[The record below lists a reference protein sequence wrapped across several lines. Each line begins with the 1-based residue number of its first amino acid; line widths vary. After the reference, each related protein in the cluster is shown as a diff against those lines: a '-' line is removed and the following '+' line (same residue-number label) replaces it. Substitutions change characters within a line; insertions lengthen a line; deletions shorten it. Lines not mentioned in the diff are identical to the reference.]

1 MINELLKDA
10 EKRMKKA
17 VEVLKGEFAG
27 LRTGRASTV
36 LVEDIKVDYY
46 GSMMTIKQVAQISVP
61 EANQIVIQPWDVSVI
76 PNVEKAIRNS
86 DLGAQPQRDG
96 NVIRIILPPLT
107 EERRRELVKKAGKFA
122 EQARI
127 AIRNVRHEI
136 MKELDKLKKEGGY
149 SEDDIKR
156 AKDELQKITDRFIK
170 EVDNLLEKKEEERAA
185 AKEKELAAER
195 EAKRKANKEKQ
206 KARDARRKK
215 AA

>member
-1 MINELLKDA
+1 MIEKLLKDA

-17 VEVLKGEFAG
+17 LEVLKGEFVG

-46 GSMMTIKQVAQISVP
+46 GSLMTIKQIAQISVP
-61 EANQIVIQPWDVSVI
+61 ESNQIVIQPWDVSVV

-86 DLGAQPQRDG
+86 DLGVQPQRDG

-107 EERRRELVKKAGKFA
+107 EERRKELVKKAGKLA

-127 AIRNVRHEI
+127 AIRNIRHEI

-156 AKDELQKITDRFIK
+156 AKEELQKITDKFVK
-170 EVDNLLEKKEEERAA
+170 SVDDLLKKKEEEI
-185 AKEKELAAER
+185 LTV
-195 EAKRKANKEKQ
+195 
-206 KARDARRKK
+206 
-215 AA
+215 

>member
-46 GSMMTIKQVAQISVP
+46 GSVMTIKQIAQISVP

-86 DLGAQPQRDG
+86 DLGVQPQRDG
-96 NVIRIILPPLT
+96 NVIRVILPPLT
-107 EERRRELVKKAGKFA
+107 EERRRELVKKAGKMA

-127 AIRNVRHEI
+127 AIRNIRHEI
-136 MKELDKLKKEGGY
+136 IKELDKLKKEGGY

-156 AKDELQKITDRFIK
+156 AKEELQKITDRFTK
-170 EVDNLLEKKEEERAA
+170 EVDNLLKKKEEEI
-185 AKEKELAAER
+185 LTI
-195 EAKRKANKEKQ
+195 
-206 KARDARRKK
+206 
-215 AA
+215 

>member
-1 MINELLKDA
+1 MIGELLKDA

-46 GSMMTIKQVAQISVP
+46 GSTMTIKQIAQISVP
-61 EANQIVIQPWDVSVI
+61 EANQIVIQPWDASVV
-76 PNVEKAIRNS
+76 PNIEKAIRES
-86 DLGAQPQRDG
+86 DLGVQPQRDG
-96 NVIRIILPPLT
+96 NIIRIILPPLT
-107 EERRRELVKKAGKFA
+107 EERRRELVKKAGKLA

-156 AKDELQKITDRFIK
+156 AKDELQKITDRFVK
-170 EVDNLLEKKEEERAA
+170 EVDNLLSKKEEEI
-185 AKEKELAAER
+185 LTI
-195 EAKRKANKEKQ
+195 
-206 KARDARRKK
+206 
-215 AA
+215 

>member
-17 VEVLKGEFAG
+17 VEVLRGEFAG

-46 GSMMTIKQVAQISVP
+46 GSVMTIKQIAQISVP

-86 DLGAQPQRDG
+86 DLGVQPQRDG
-96 NVIRIILPPLT
+96 NVIRVILPPLT
-107 EERRRELVKKAGKFA
+107 EERRRELVKKAGKMA

-127 AIRNVRHEI
+127 AIRNIRHEI
-136 MKELDKLKKEGGY
+136 IKELDKLKKEGGY

-156 AKDELQKITDRFIK
+156 AKEELQKITDRFTK
-170 EVDNLLEKKEEERAA
+170 EVDNLLKKKEEEI
-185 AKEKELAAER
+185 LTI
-195 EAKRKANKEKQ
+195 
-206 KARDARRKK
+206 
-215 AA
+215 

>member
-1 MINELLKDA
+1 MIDELLKDA

-46 GSMMTIKQVAQISVP
+46 GSTMTIKQIAQISVP

-76 PNVEKAIRNS
+76 PNVEKAIRES
-86 DLGAQPQRDG
+86 DLGVQPQRDG
-96 NVIRIILPPLT
+96 NLIRIILPPLT
-107 EERRRELVKKAGKFA
+107 EERRRELVKKAGKLA

-136 MKELDKLKKEGGY
+136 IKELDKLKKEGGF

-156 AKDELQKITDRFIK
+156 AKDELQKTTDKFTK
-170 EVDNLLEKKEEERAA
+170 EVDNLLKKKEEEI
-185 AKEKELAAER
+185 LTI
-195 EAKRKANKEKQ
+195 
-206 KARDARRKK
+206 
-215 AA
+215 